1 MIKHFKKLLGVI
13 IAILIVVSSFSPAV
27 VKADTIYD
35 IPTGDSSTMV
45 KGVSF
50 DGVTYDAYVPSFSWT
65 YAWRVLELVNNER
78 AKAGL
83 PGLVMDYDL
92 CTVATGRAAET
103 TVLFDHTRP
112 NGESCF
118 SCFPSVQG
126 YIGENL
132 AAGYR
137 TPEAVVDGWMNSPG
151 HRANILRK
159 EFRSIGIGLVIADDR
174 YGYYCAQSF
183 GDTVDTVVTYSG
195 TSYGGVDYSS
205 IFNYSYYLT
214 KNPDVKKSCQYSRK
228 DSFSVIKHFLN
239 YGMAEGRATTSSF
252 NVSIYKENYPDLQ
265 KAYGND
271 LKKYY
276 LHYMNYGKKEGRNA
290 TSIIKAPTSYGGV
303 NYSAVYDYNYYIKNN
318 PDVKKAFGGDKTATL
333 KHFVNYGMAEGR
345 RAKASFD
352 VKSYRLKYG
361 DLRLSFGKDL
371 KKYYLHY
378 INYGQ
383 KEGRIATGV
392 TTLQNPVTKLNG
404 VNYSAVYDYN
414 YYIKMN
420 PDVKR
425 VYGQDDVAVLKHF
438 VNYGMAEGRQAKAT
452 FNINVYMK
460 QSDLKKAFG
469 KDKKKYYLHY
479 INFGKK
485 EGRKAY

>member
-1 MIKHFKKLLGVI
+1 MMWKLYKT
-13 IAILIVVSSFSPAV
+13 AIGGSSSVTLPVTFV
-27 VKADTIYD
+27 LDADRNVAYAQTGYD
-35 IPTGDSSTMV
+35 VTGLRQTLAGNDPTNYSDDIHEYDFVMKYGQSEARSMLSDVNALRTGSEAWAWDSSNTTKV
-45 KGVSF
+45 HYDASPL
-50 DGVTYDAYVPSFSWT
+50 TYDYG
-65 YAWRVLELVNNER
+65 LELN
-78 AKAGL
+78 AMK
-83 PGLVMDYDL
+83 
-92 CTVATGRAAET
+92 RAAEIAIYYS
-103 TVLFDHTRP
+103 HTRP

-214 KNPDVKKSCQYSRK
+214 KNPDVKKACQYSRK

-345 RAKASFD
+345 RAKASIICTISTM
-352 VKSYRLKYG
+352 VR
-361 DLRLSFGKDL
+361 
-371 KKYYLHY
+371 
-378 INYGQ
+378 
-383 KEGRIATGV
+383 
-392 TTLQNPVTKLNG
+392 
-404 VNYSAVYDYN
+404 
-414 YYIKMN
+414 
-420 PDVKR
+420 
-425 VYGQDDVAVLKHF
+425 
-438 VNYGMAEGRQAKAT
+438 
-452 FNINVYMK
+452 
-460 QSDLKKAFG
+460 
-469 KDKKKYYLHY
+469 
-479 INFGKK
+479 
-485 EGRKAY
+485 RKAV

>member
-1 MIKHFKKLLGVI
+1 MIRHFKKLLGVI
-13 IAILIVVSSFSPAV
+13 IAIVFVVASFSPAKV
-27 VKADTIYD
+27 NAETLIDT
-35 IPTGDSSTMV
+35 PAGDGTTMV

-50 DGVTYDAYVPSFSWT
+50 DGVTYNCNIPANSWT

-83 PGLVMDYDL
+83 SALVMDYDL
-92 CTVATGRAAET
+92 CAVATGRAAET

-118 SCFPSVQG
+118 SCFPAVQG

-132 AAGYR
+132 AAGFR

-159 EFRSIGIGLVIADDR
+159 EFRSIGIGVVVADDR

-183 GDTVDTVVTYSG
+183 GDTVDSVVTYSG

-205 IFNYSYYLT
+205 IFNYSYYLS
-214 KNPDVKKSCQYSRK
+214 KNPDVKSSCQYSRK
-228 DSFSVIKHFLN
+228 DSFAVIKHFLN
-239 YGMAEGRATTSSF
+239 YGMSEGRATISSF

-271 LKKYY
+271 LKRYY

-290 TSIIKAPTSYGGV
+290 TSIIKAPTSYGGI
-303 NYSAVYDYNYYIKNN
+303 NYSAVYDYNYYINKY
-318 PDVKKAFGGDKTATL
+318 PDIRKAFGSDKTAAL
-333 KHFVNYGMAEGR
+333 RHFVNYGMAEGR
-345 RAKASFD
+345 QGKASFN
-352 VKSYRLKYG
+352 VQSYRNKYP
-361 DLRLSFGKDL
+361 DLRIAYGKDL

-378 INYGQ
+378 INNGA

-392 TTLQNPVTKLNG
+392 TKLQNPVTSLNG

-414 YYIKMN
+414 YYIKKY
-420 PDVKR
+420 PDIAR
-425 VYGQDDVAVLKHF
+425 AYGDDDVAVLRHF
-438 VNYGMAEGRQAKAT
+438 INYGMAEGRQGKAT

-460 QSDLKKAFG
+460 YKDLQKAFG
-469 KDKKKYYLHY
+469 KNKKKYYLHY